1 MIRVTCNHLLKLLYL
16 VQTASAQCSLQTLC
30 LEMKIVVI
38 GCGTVAV
45 AAIIGFVFIAC
56 RGSKREFLSSWLRFL
71 SDELSLV

>member
-1 MIRVTCNHLLKLLYL
+1 
-16 VQTASAQCSLQTLC
+16 
-30 LEMKIVVI
+30 MKIVVI

-71 SDELSLV
+71 SDELILV